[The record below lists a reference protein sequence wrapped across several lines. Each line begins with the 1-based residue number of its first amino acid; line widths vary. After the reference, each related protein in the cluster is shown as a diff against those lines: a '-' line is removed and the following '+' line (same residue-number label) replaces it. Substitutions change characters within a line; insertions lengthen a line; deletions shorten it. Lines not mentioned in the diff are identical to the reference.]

1 MNQRQTPN
9 SEPRQTFEWTTTEG
23 PSTTL
28 VSAVSTVAG
37 VDPLDMEQLY
47 EVVDPDSLD
56 TLFNSS
62 RYNRAPPNGSVQ
74 FEYLGYW
81 VVIKANGR
89 GYVYDEK
96 AN

>member
-1 MNQRQTPN
+1 MGQRQTPD
-9 SEPRQTFEWTTTEG
+9 SEPRQTFEWTTAEG

-28 VSAVSTVAG
+28 VNAVSTVAD

-56 TLFNSS
+56 TLFGSS
-62 RYNRAPPNGSVQ
+62 RYDRPPNGCVQ